1 MSVFLTTMGNI
12 LEVMGDRKVGISR
25 EITKIH
31 EEVIRTTLC
40 TAAEKYAD
48 GGLKGE
54 IVLIIAGAKPEEKEQ
69 MAVEQAVEEAKKFI
83 ASGDSASEAAKKA
96 AKLSGHKKGDIYK
109 LLQGEKDNG

>member
-1 MSVFLTTMGNI
+1 MFSGFSTAANTFASAPMG
-12 LEVMGDRKVGISR
+12 RFSS
-25 EITKIH
+25 
-31 EEVIRTTLC
+31 TTLC
-40 TAAEKYAD
+40 AAAEKYAD